1 MSGEETLF
9 LGIRST
15 TLGAS
20 LLMVAF
26 VATTHVALKWWTRRR
41 YRREVARSDDHPGEE
56 RGIAHWV
63 ASSLLDLVAPV
74 ALILWV
80 HGLHYALSTLMHE
93 LPYPALARYG
103 LPALDGL
110 RGVGTV
116 LALMWL
122 LSRVGR
128 SIEARLVQ
136 YAARTGGHRDDLFV
150 PIIGTAIRLLRFLQQ
165 RYPAACRDC
174 G

>member
-9 LGIRST
+9 LGIRSA

-26 VATTHVALKWWTRRR
+26 VAATHVALKWWTRRR

-74 ALILWV
+74 ARTSRRPV
-80 HGLHYALSTLMHE
+80 RAHHRHGDPS
-93 LPYPALARYG
+93 
-103 LPALDGL
+103 
-110 RGVGTV
+110 
-116 LALMWL
+116 
-122 LSRVGR
+122 
-128 SIEARLVQ
+128 
-136 YAARTGGHRDDLFV
+136 AAV
-150 PIIGTAIRLLRFLQQ
+150 
-165 RYPAACRDC
+165 PAAAVSREPAAPAGDA
-174 G
+174 GRGGSPPGADSSLIRPVRLRHPHVQPPVSRLIKGR

>member
-1 MSGEETLF
+1 MRRSACATTSATRTSVTDMRDTPMSGEETLF
-9 LGIRST
+9 LGIRSA

-74 ALILWV
+74 ARTSRRPV
-80 HGLHYALSTLMHE
+80 RAHHRHGDPSAAV
-93 LPYPALARYG
+93 PAAAVSRG
-103 LPALDGL
+103 LPRL
-110 RGVGTV
+110 RVMQDATDP
-116 LALMWL
+116 
-122 LSRVGR
+122 RP
-128 SIEARLVQ
+128 
-136 YAARTGGHRDDLFV
+136 V
-150 PIIGTAIRLLRFLQQ
+150 PT
-165 RYPAACRDC
+165 PV
-174 G
+174 